1 MIVPDVNLLVY
12 AYNSAAPQHLG
23 ARQWWETLLNGTE
36 IIGLP
41 WAVSAGFVRVV
52 SNDKVLNPPL
62 ARETG
67 VDYVASW
74 LALSHVIPLNPGTG
88 HLDLFRQYAAVIGG
102 DHNLVTDAHIAAVA
116 KEHDAEVHTF
126 NSSDF
131 GRFPGVPWR
140 NPLVEEHTA

>member
-12 AYNSAAPQHLG
+12 AHNSAAPQHND
-23 ARQWWETLLNGTE
+23 ARRWWETLLNGTE
-36 IIGLP
+36 TIGLP

-52 SNDKVLNPPL
+52 SNHKVLNPPL

-67 VDYVASW
+67 VEYVESW
-74 LALSHVIPLNPGTG
+74 LTLSHVIPLDPGTD
-88 HLDLFRQYAAVIGG
+88 HLRLFRQFVAVSGG

-116 KEHDAEVHTF
+116 TEHDAEVHTY

-131 GRFPGVPWR
+131 DLFPGVRWR
-140 NPLVEEHTA
+140 NPIA